1 LACMLEEKE
10 KIMKKEIREG
20 KALVSLEGELTVA
33 RAAVVKDSL
42 VRAINSAD
50 SIVINLDKV
59 SGMDL
64 SCLQLLC
71 SAHRTAARRG
81 KVLAI
86 KDQSLPLLL
95 EARRN
100 AGFIYS
106 KQCRYVSTDDCFW
119 VGGAE

>member
-1 LACMLEEKE
+1 MEME
-10 KIMKKEIREG
+10 IKKG

-33 RAAVVKDSL
+33 RAADVKDSL
-42 VRAINSAD
+42 VKAIDSAD
-50 SIVINLDKV
+50 SIEINLDKV

-71 SAHRTAARRG
+71 SAHRTAARKG

-86 KDQSLPLLL
+86 KDQSLSVFL

-119 VGGAE
+119 VGGA